1 MSVSAKSNLKVS
13 KSLKINELSFVQL
26 EKRDSSSEK
35 PRRRCLNLKTIFYE
49 NKPLEKKINTDLII
63 LNFITGK
70 SETNFS
76 ARTALSDNP
85 QDKLDY
91 NLCMINKY
99 DENLNESL
107 SFISEFDLEQDENNQ
122 NDSFNSCDN
131 DDESIEQIEIKTDV
145 KTNSNKRD
153 SIDDNKDIDLELE
166 NDWNDIQEFLLNKKS
181 SQ

>member
-1 MSVSAKSNLKVS
+1 MSVSAKSNLKLC
-13 KSLKINELSFVQL
+13 KSLKINELSFEQL

-35 PRRRCLNLKTIFYE
+35 PKRRCLNLKTMFYE
-49 NKPLEKKINTDLII
+49 KKPLEKKINTDLII

-76 ARTALSDNP
+76 ARTALSDNH

-145 KTNSNKRD
+145 KTNTNKRD

-166 NDWNDIQEFLLNKKS
+166 NDWNDIQEILLNKKTS
-181 SQ
+181 L

>member
-1 MSVSAKSNLKVS
+1 MSVSAKSNLKVY
-13 KSLKINELSFVQL
+13 KSFRKNDILLTQI

-49 NKPLEKKINTDLII
+49 NKPIEKKINNDLII

-76 ARTALSDNP
+76 ARTALSDTP
-85 QDKLDY
+85 HDKLDY

-107 SFISEFDLEQDENNQ
+107 SFISEFDLEQDENSQ
-122 NDSFNSCDN
+122 NDSFDSSIN
-131 DDESIEQIEIKTDV
+131 DDQSIEQIEIKTDI
-145 KTNSNKRD
+145 KANSNKRI
-153 SIDDNKDIDLELE
+153 SIDDSKEIDLERE
-166 NDWNDIQEFLLNKKS
+166 NEWNDIQEFLLNKKS

>member
-13 KSLKINELSFVQL
+13 KSLKINELSLVQL

-35 PRRRCLNLKTIFYE
+35 PKRRCLNLKTIFYK

-85 QDKLDY
+85 QEKLDY

-99 DENLNESL
+99 DENLDESL

-122 NDSFNSCDN
+122 NNSFNSCDN
-131 DDESIEQIEIKTDV
+131 DDESIEQIEIKTDE

-153 SIDDNKDIDLELE
+153 SVNDNKDIDLELE
-166 NDWNDIQEFLLNKKS
+166 NDWNDIQKFLLNKKS

>member
-1 MSVSAKSNLKVS
+1 MSVSAKSNLKIS
-13 KSLKINELSFVQL
+13 KSLRKNDLSFIEI

-35 PRRRCLNLKTIFYE
+35 PRRRRLNLKTIFYE
-49 NKPLEKKINTDLII
+49 NKPAEKKINTDLII
-63 LNFITGK
+63 LNFISDK

-76 ARTALSDNP
+76 ARTALSDTP
-85 QDKLDY
+85 QNKLDY

-107 SFISEFDLEQDENNQ
+107 SFISEFDLEQDENCQ

-131 DDESIEQIEIKTDV
+131 EDESIEQIEIKTDI
-145 KTNSNKRD
+145 KTDSNKRD
-153 SIDDNKDIDLELE
+153 SIDDNKEIDLERE
-166 NDWNDIQEFLLNKKS
+166 NEWNDIQEFLLNKKS